1 MKKIKLIFFHPYSFG
16 GGSDNSLFRLI
27 SKLDKK
33 TYSIDFISLNKSIL
47 RNKINGVN
55 FIKLNN
61 SRTILAIFAIR
72 KILRNNKN
80 YKKIILI
87 SNQNFANLVAIF
99 SKYKLPHVKLIT
111 IDRNHLDELRFY
123 KNYIDFI
130 KKRIIIVLMKFFYK
144 EADLRI
150 GICKRLS
157 KDLGDLVKS
166 KIKTVYSP
174 SFDKNIIQLAKKKNV
189 KLVTVDKFMVCVS
202 RFSKRKDHTTLL
214 KAFSLIKNKKKFK
227 LVLVGFGP
235 EKKNISILIRNYK
248 LENDVLM
255 IENLHNPFWLIKK
268 SSLLI
273 LTSIYEGFP
282 NVIVEAL
289 TLNTPVISTNMNA
302 GASEILLNGRG
313 GDLVKVGDFV
323 SLSKKINDFIISPNK
338 LQKKMMI
345 AKKKLHRFD
354 IELHH
359 KIYNKIFQHV

>member
-1 MKKIKLIFFHPYSFG
+1 M
-16 GGSDNSLFRLI
+16 
-27 SKLDKK
+27 
-33 TYSIDFISLNKSIL
+33 
-47 RNKINGVN
+47 
-55 FIKLNN
+55 
-61 SRTILAIFAIR
+61 
-72 KILRNNKN
+72 
-80 YKKIILI
+80 
-87 SNQNFANLVAIF
+87 
-99 SKYKLPHVKLIT
+99 
-111 IDRNHLDELRFY
+111 
-123 KNYIDFI
+123 
-130 KKRIIIVLMKFFYK
+130 
-144 EADLRI
+144 
-150 GICKRLS
+150 
-157 KDLGDLVKS
+157 
-166 KIKTVYSP
+166 
-174 SFDKNIIQLAKKKNV
+174 
-189 KLVTVDKFMVCVS
+189 
-202 RFSKRKDHTTLL
+202 
-214 KAFSLIKNKKKFK
+214 
-227 LVLVGFGP
+227 VGFGP
-235 EKKNISILIRNYK
+235 EKKNINILIKKYK

-323 SLSKKINDFIISPNK
+323 SLSKKINNFIISPNK